1 MKMTRAARVE
11 DVVVA
16 TEVGDVVVEEDADKV
31 AEAAVAVEA
40 AVDGE
45 NLVQETQTLPPKAV
59 VHPRVRQRRP
69 VLDDTR
75 TQMTQMT
82 MTMPSI

>member
-1 MKMTRAARVE
+1 MKMTRA
-11 DVVVA
+11 
-16 TEVGDVVVEEDADKV
+16 TQVGDVVVAAEVVDVVVQEDADKV
-31 AEAAVAVEA
+31 AEAVEA
-40 AVDGE
+40 AVDEE
-45 NLVQETQTLPPKAV
+45 NLVQAV

>member
-1 MKMTRAARVE
+1 MKMTRVTQVE

-16 TEVGDVVVEEDADKV
+16 AEVVDVVVEEDADKV
-31 AEAAVAVEA
+31 AEGAVAVEA

-59 VHPRVRQRRP
+59 VHPRVRQRQP

-75 TQMTQMT
+75 TQRTQMT
-82 MTMPSI
+82 SSI

>member
-1 MKMTRAARVE
+1 MKMTRVTRVE

-16 TEVGDVVVEEDADKV
+16 AEVVDVVVEEDADKV
-31 AEAAVAVEA
+31 AEEAVAVEA

-45 NLVQETQTLPPKAV
+45 NLVQETQTLQPKAV
-59 VHPRVRQRRP
+59 VHLRVRQRRP

-75 TQMTQMT
+75 TQRTQMT
-82 MTMPSI
+82 SSI